1 MTKRYLF
8 AFVVGAALVT
18 FSACQNRQANP
29 PTTKAEEKIPLQFA
43 TYRTPQGWGYD
54 ILVDRKV
61 FIHQDFI
68 PAVQGKMGFDS
79 EAKAELAA
87 RAVMGKLKKGE
98 KPFITVNELKA
109 LGCLP
114 KANFQ

>member
-1 MTKRYLF
+1 MTKRNLF
-8 AFVVGAALVT
+8 ACVVMAALVT

-29 PTTKAEEKIPLQFA
+29 PTTNAEEKIPLQFA

-68 PAVQGKMGFDS
+68 PAMQGKMGFDS

-87 RAVMGKLKKGE
+87 RTVMRKLKKDE
-98 KPFITVNELKA
+98 AFYYR
-109 LGCLP
+109 
-114 KANFQ
+114 

>member
-1 MTKRYLF
+1 M
-8 AFVVGAALVT
+8 AALVT

-29 PTTKAEEKIPLQFA
+29 PTAKAEEKIPLQFA

-68 PAVQGKMGFDS
+68 PAVQGRMGFDS
-79 EAKAELAA
+79 EVHAEMAA
-87 RAVMGKLKKGE
+87 RTIMNKMKKGE
-98 KPFITVNELKA
+98 KPFITQAELKV